1 MKEKVVSRFLKY
13 IAMDTQSNPNT
24 HTHPSNPAIIGF
36 AEMLDEE
43 LRGMGIRTDFDRD
56 HGYLYG
62 SIDANCD
69 GLETIGFISHMDT
82 ATEMPGGCKN
92 PGIFVYEGGEL
103 NYGELLMNPE
113 DFPALKELI
122 GEEIIT
128 TDGTTLLGADDK
140 AGVAEIMTAL
150 EYFVTHPDVPHGK
163 IAFAFTPDEEIGE
176 GADYF
181 DVQRLG
187 ADFAYTMDG
196 GPLGEL
202 EYESFNAASA
212 VVTVR
217 GESIHPGSA
226 KNAMVNANHIA
237 TEFDAMLPVQSR
249 PEFTEGYEGFF
260 HLMHIEGAVDE
271 ARLEYIIRDHDREAF
286 EEKKRLIESTRDYLN
301 VKYHGRVTTELRD
314 QYYNMGEIL
323 KYRMDVIEL
332 AKDAMLAL
340 DIKPLVG
347 PIRGGTDGSRLTF
360 MGLPTPNIFVGGYHY
375 HGKYEL
381 IPTRSMERAVQ
392 TILKI
397 NELHVKRSKS

>member
-13 IAMDTQSNPNT
+13 IAMDTQSNPDT
-24 HTHPSNPAIIGF
+24 HTHPSNPAILSF
-36 AEMLDEE
+36 ANMLREELDE
-43 LRGMGIRTDFDRD
+43 MGVRIDFDEE

-62 SIDANCD
+62 SIEANVE
-69 GLETIGFISHMDT
+69 GLETIAFISHMDT

-92 PGIFVYEGGEL
+92 PGRFVYEGGAIKH
-103 NYGELLMNPE
+103 GELVMTPE
-113 DFPALKELI
+113 GFPALQGLV

-140 AGVAEIMTAL
+140 AGVAAIMTAL
-150 EYFVTHPDVPHGK
+150 EYFVTHPEVPHGK

-181 DVQRLG
+181 DVERLG

-212 VVTVR
+212 VVTIR

-226 KNAMVNANHIA
+226 KNAMVNAIHIA
-237 TEFDAMLPVQSR
+237 EEFDAMLPAHAR
-249 PEFTEGYEGFF
+249 PEHTEGYEGFF
-260 HLMHIEGAVDE
+260 HLMRIEGVVDKAV
-271 ARLEYIIRDHDREAF
+271 LEYIIRDHDRALF
-286 EEKKRLIESTRDYLN
+286 EEKKALLESARDFLN
-301 VKYHGRVTTELRD
+301 RKYGDRVTTDIRD

-323 KYRMDVIEL
+323 KDRMDIIEL
-332 AKDAMLAL
+332 AKDAMQAL
-340 DIKPLVG
+340 EIEPLVG

-381 IPTRSMERAVQ
+381 IPTRSMELAVK

-397 NELHVKRSKS
+397 NELYVQRRQA

>member
-13 IAMDTQSNPNT
+13 IAMDTQSNPDT
-24 HTHPSNPAIIGF
+24 HTHPSNPAILSF
-36 AEMLDEE
+36 ANMLREELDE
-43 LRGMGIRTDFDRD
+43 MGVRTDFDEE

-62 SIDANCD
+62 SIEANVE
-69 GLETIGFISHMDT
+69 GLETIAFISHMDT

-92 PGIFVYEGGEL
+92 PGRFVYEGGTIKH
-103 NYGELLMNPE
+103 GELVMTPE
-113 DFPALKELI
+113 DFPALQNLV

-140 AGVAEIMTAL
+140 AGVAAIMTAL
-150 EYFVTHPDVPHGK
+150 EYFVTHPEIPHGK

-181 DVQRLG
+181 DVERLG

-212 VVTVR
+212 VVTIR

-226 KNAMVNANHIA
+226 KNAMVNAIHIVE
-237 TEFDAMLPVQSR
+237 EFDAMLPAHAR
-249 PEFTEGYEGFF
+249 PEHTEGYEGFF
-260 HLMHIEGAVDE
+260 HLMHIEGVVDKAV
-271 ARLEYIIRDHDREAF
+271 LEYIIRDHDRTRF
-286 EEKKRLIESTRDYLN
+286 EEKKALLESARDFLN
-301 VKYHGRVTTELRD
+301 GKYGERVTTEIRD

-323 KYRMDVIEL
+323 KDRMDIIEL
-332 AKDAMLAL
+332 AKDAMQAL
-340 DIKPLVG
+340 EIEPLVG

-381 IPTRSMERAVQ
+381 IPTRSMELAVK

-397 NELHVKRSKS
+397 NELYVQRRKA

>member
-13 IAMDTQSNPNT
+13 IAMDTQSNPDT
-24 HTHPSNPAIIGF
+24 HTHPSNPAILSF
-36 AEMLDEE
+36 ANMLREELDE
-43 LRGMGIRTDFDRD
+43 MGIRTDFDEE

-62 SIDANCD
+62 AIEANVE
-69 GLETIGFISHMDT
+69 GLETIAFISHMDT

-92 PGIFVYEGGEL
+92 PGRFVYEGGTIKH
-103 NYGELLMNPE
+103 GELVMTPE
-113 DFPALKELI
+113 DFPALQGLV

-140 AGVAEIMTAL
+140 AGVAAIMTAL
-150 EYFVTHPDVPHGK
+150 EYFVTHPEVPHGK

-181 DVQRLG
+181 DVEKLG

-212 VVTVR
+212 VVTIR

-226 KNAMVNANHIA
+226 KNAMVNAIHIA
-237 TEFDAMLPVQSR
+237 EEFDAMLPAHAR
-249 PEFTEGYEGFF
+249 PEHTESYEGFF
-260 HLMHIEGAVDE
+260 HLMRIEGVVDKAV
-271 ARLEYIIRDHDREAF
+271 LEYIIRDHDRALF
-286 EEKKRLIESTRDYLN
+286 EEKKALLESARDFLN
-301 VKYHGRVTTELRD
+301 RKYGDRVTTEIRD

-323 KYRMDVIEL
+323 KDRMDIIEL
-332 AKDAMLAL
+332 AKDAMQAL
-340 DIKPLVG
+340 EIEPLVG

-381 IPTRSMERAVQ
+381 IPTRSMELAVK

-397 NELHVKRSKS
+397 NELYVQRRQA